1 MKIEKEMMTTEID
14 YKAIKENA
22 HKIDCSVRISD
33 FDTSHPNP
41 YRLDY
46 ITSDMRRYWNY
57 KGVN

>member
-1 MKIEKEMMTTEID
+1 MMTTEID

-57 KGVN
+57 GGKL